1 MNDFYTMIMRDLNS
15 GKTSDEIAHELADNL
30 NKAEA
35 ALTKQKAAADKKA
48 KETAE
53 KREDVKNIV
62 NSIFKFFEKW
72 YGIKMGEVEIVD
84 VDDLMKSFDKIGKV
98 YTHFDKMVGDD
109 VSDEDIIRDFVS
121 TLF

>member
-35 ALTKQKAAADKKA
+35 ALAKQKAEADKKI
-48 KETAE
+48 KEATE
-53 KREDVKNIV
+53 KREDVKTIA

-72 YGIKMGEVEIVD
+72 YGIKMGKVEIVD
-84 VDDLMKSFDKIGKV
+84 VDDLTKTFDRIGKV
-98 YTHFDKMVGDD
+98 YTRFDKMTDD
-109 VSDEDIIRDFVS
+109 ASDEDIIREFIS

>member
-35 ALTKQKAAADKKA
+35 ALAKQKAEADKKA

-53 KREDVKNIV
+53 KREDVKNIA
-62 NSIFKFFEKW
+62 NSIFKYFEKW
-72 YGIKMGEVEIVD
+72 YGIKMGEAEIVD
-84 VDDLMKSFDKIGKV
+84 VDDLTKTFDRIGKV
-98 YTHFDKMVGDD
+98 YTHFDKMADD
-109 VSDEDIIRDFVS
+109 VSDEDIIREFIS

>member
-35 ALTKQKAAADKKA
+35 ALVKQKAAENKKA

-72 YGIKMGEVEIVD
+72 YGIKMGEAEIVD

-98 YTHFDKMVGDD
+98 YAHFDKMVGDETN
-109 VSDEDIIRDFVS
+109 DEDIIRNFIS

>member
-35 ALTKQKAAADKKA
+35 ALAKQKAEADKKI
-48 KETAE
+48 KEAAE
-53 KREDVKNIV
+53 KREDVKTIA

-84 VDDLMKSFDKIGKV
+84 VDDLTKTFDRIGKV
-98 YTHFDKMVGDD
+98 YTRFDKTTDD
-109 VSDEDIIRDFVS
+109 ASDEDIIREFIS

>member
-35 ALTKQKAAADKKA
+35 ALAKKKAEVDKKA
-48 KETAE
+48 KETAA
-53 KREDVKNIV
+53 KREDVKAIAD
-62 NSIFKFFEKW
+62 SIFKYFEKW
-72 YGIKMGEVEIVD
+72 YGIKMGKVEIVD
-84 VDDLMKSFDKIGKV
+84 VDDLTKTFDKIGKV
-98 YTHFDKMVGDD
+98 YTHFDKITDD
-109 VSDEDIIRDFVS
+109 VSDDDIIRDFIS